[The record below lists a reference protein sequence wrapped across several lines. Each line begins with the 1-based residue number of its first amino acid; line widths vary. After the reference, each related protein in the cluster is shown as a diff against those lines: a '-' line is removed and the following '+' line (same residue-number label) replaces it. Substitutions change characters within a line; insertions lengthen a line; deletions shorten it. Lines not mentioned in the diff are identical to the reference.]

1 MCKKSFF
8 EAGDLIPVGCRY
20 IFAKSWETLVGNGV
34 DVYFPATMQPND
46 RFVDKFYRYTLRS
59 AEGLSAEVL
68 QSNRT
73 KYGPLLESICGEPLR
88 SIRSAFYGC
97 RKMRVAPEIPET
109 VTDMLFAF
117 VDCKMLAKA
126 PKIPSGVKS
135 MGYAFDHCES
145 MRSYAG
151 STDPDGDF
159 SGYKIPD
166 GLSNMMATF
175 SGCRSMVEAPEIPAG
190 VKNMRNTFF
199 GCKSLLT
206 APAIPAGVT
215 NMEGTFDGCEV
226 LKTYAG
232 STAEDG
238 NFSGY
243 KIPDGVKVLSF
254 AFGYCELMENA
265 PWIPDSVTNMEGTFA
280 RCTALVKAPIIPANV
295 KEMGNAI
302 LGSGTFYGCTDLSG
316 TLICHANPDS
326 YYGVLKG
333 TQITAIEGSC
343 SEETKA
349 ALLATK

>member
-1 MCKKSFF
+1 MRKKSFF

-20 IFAKSWETLVGNGV
+20 IFAKSGETLVGNGV
-34 DVYFPATMQPND
+34 DVYFPATMQPD
-46 RFVDKFYRYTLRS
+46 DYFEAKYYRYTYS
-59 AEGLSAEVL
+59 DTTGLSVKVRKKNL
-68 QSNRT
+68 VN
-73 KYGPLLESICGEPLR
+73 YGPLLESICGEPLR

-109 VTDMLFAF
+109 VTDMIFAF
-117 VDCKMLAKA
+117 VGCKMLAKA
-126 PKIPSGVKS
+126 PKIPSGIKS
-135 MGYAFDHCES
+135 MGYTFCDCES

-166 GLSNMMATF
+166 GLSNMMGTF
-175 SGCRSMVEAPEIPAG
+175 SGCRAMVEAPEIPAG

-243 KIPDGVKVLSF
+243 KIPDGVMDLSF
-254 AFGYCELMENA
+254 AFGYCGLMENA
-265 PWIPDSVTNMEGTFA
+265 PCIPDSVMNMKGTFTH
-280 RCTALVKAPIIPANV
+280 CTALVKAPIIPADV

-326 YYGVLKG
+326 YHDVLKG

>member
-1 MCKKSFF
+1 MRKKSFF

-20 IFAKSWETLVGNGV
+20 IFAKSGETLVGNGV
-34 DVYFPATMQPND
+34 DVYFPSEMQPD
-46 RFVDKFYRYTLRS
+46 DYFEDKYYQYTYS
-59 AEGLSAEVL
+59 SVKGLSVKVRKKNL
-68 QSNRT
+68 VN
-73 KYGPLLESICGEPLR
+73 YGPLLESICGEPLR
-88 SIRSAFYGC
+88 SIRDAFYGC

-117 VDCKMLAKA
+117 VGCKMLAKA

-135 MGYAFDHCES
+135 MGNAFSNCES
-145 MRSYAG
+145 MHSYAG

-166 GLSNMMATF
+166 GLSSMMATF
-175 SGCRSMVEAPEIPAG
+175 SGCRAMVEAPEIPAG

-215 NMEGTFDGCEV
+215 NMAGTFDGCEA
-226 LKTYAG
+226 LKTYVG

-243 KIPDGVKVLSF
+243 KIPDGVMVLSF
-254 AFGYCELMENA
+254 TFGYCELMENA

-280 RCTALVKAPIIPANV
+280 CCTSLVKAPIIPANV
-295 KEMGNAI
+295 KEMGNAAF
-302 LGSGTFYGCTDLSG
+302 GSGTFYGCTDLSG

-326 YYGVLKG
+326 YYDVLRG